1 VVPPPA
7 PEGPVGLWRPDRV
20 AADYR
25 AAKRLVAVLDH
36 QRGLRLADNP
46 LLPAA
51 AAAGK
56 GEAAEAAQGK
66 CCNSSTA
73 VG

>member
-1 VVPPPA
+1 
-7 PEGPVGLWRPDRV
+7 V

-25 AAKRLVAVLDH
+25 AARRLVAVLDH

-51 AAAGK
+51 AAAGEGE
-56 GEAAEAAQGK
+56 GEAAEAAQGE
-66 CCNSSTA
+66 CSEDSTQSMQFC
-73 VG
+73 VFCLV